1 MALQSSPD
9 GSDPKILSTK
19 KDLAAWDAEIPP
31 FDKDFMFDVVKIE
44 RDIQRKSANVYKI
57 ISNMS
62 GSVIIYDF
70 NEPHSILNPK
80 LP

>member
-1 MALQSSPD
+1 MYLVSILSLLDPKKMALQSSPD

-44 RDIQRKSANVYKI
+44 RDIQRKSANVYKNHI
-57 ISNMS
+57 KYVRIC
-62 GSVIIYDF
+62 D
-70 NEPHSILNPK
+70 HL
-80 LP
+80 